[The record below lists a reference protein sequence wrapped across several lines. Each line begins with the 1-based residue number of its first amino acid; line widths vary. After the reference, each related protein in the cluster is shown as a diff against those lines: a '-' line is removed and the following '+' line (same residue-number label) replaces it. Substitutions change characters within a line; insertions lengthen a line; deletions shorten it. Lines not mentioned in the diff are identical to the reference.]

1 MIPPEIR
8 LVSDKRVFAN
18 RGKPEKRMAYQ
29 QSMQTF
35 SSTWKKQ
42 FPGKPLGSPVLIR
55 MWVPF
60 TGKIYGGVRK
70 ESDLDNCVKLLLD
83 SLKTVV
89 IRDDSQVV
97 DLHASRA
104 PVGATLRIH
113 VNPLIDLSKAFK
125 KREQFDW

>member
-1 MIPPEIR
+1 VIPPEIR

-18 RGKPEKRMAYQ
+18 RSTPEKRMAYQ
-29 QSMQTF
+29 RSMQTF
-35 SSTWKKQ
+35 SATWRKQ
-42 FPGKPLGSPVLIR
+42 FRGKPLGCAVIIR

-60 TGKIYGGVRK
+60 TGKVYNEVRT

-104 PVGATLRIH
+104 PVGTPLRIH

-125 KREQFDW
+125 ERDRYGW